1 MDDNIRYSSLCL
13 EDMVEIFFDDVVET
27 KLDDG
32 GERMVNS
39 TDATPRLERK

>member
-13 EDMVEIFFDDVVET
+13 EDMVEIFFDVVET

-32 GERMVNS
+32 DERMVNS